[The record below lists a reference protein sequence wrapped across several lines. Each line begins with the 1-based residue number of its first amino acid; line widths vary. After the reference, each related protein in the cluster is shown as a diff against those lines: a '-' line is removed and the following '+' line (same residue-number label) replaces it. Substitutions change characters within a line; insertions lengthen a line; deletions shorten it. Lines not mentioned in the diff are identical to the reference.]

1 MGRSQERMADVL
13 PCRERSR
20 TLHPPLH
27 QATSDTT
34 PSQSKWKART
44 GTEYAQTWMMRPLGT
59 ESACVFWKSKG
70 RIPDDCRHFLARRA
84 GHLHAHHPDSHGGL
98 GLDRPLT
105 RIG

>member
-59 ESACVFWKSKG
+59 ESALC
-70 RIPDDCRHFLARRA
+70 FLEVKRED
-84 GHLHAHHPDSHGGL
+84 P
-98 GLDRPLT
+98 
-105 RIG
+105 